1 MLYYSIQVIFF
12 QVYLINKG
20 FLYII
25 ILVINLYSIKENSC
39 YQIEIKN
46 SKFIGCLFKINNKD
60 DVSKMLEFVKSNYK
74 DATHYCY
81 AYILEDSQKASDDG
95 EPGGTAGMP
104 ILNVLQSNNL
114 INVLAVVIRYFGGIK
129 LGAGGLVRAYS
140 KCVKETLD
148 HSEII
153 SLEKGK
159 NIDVYFKYEN
169 IKEIDYLLKNE
180 IINEK
185 EYNELIKYNVNISQE
200 KLLEI
205 KDLIVNYQ
213 VIKDIYIE
221 KHL

>member
-1 MLYYSIQVIFF
+1 M
-12 QVYLINKG
+12 
-20 FLYII
+20 
-25 ILVINLYSIKENSC
+25 INLFSIKENSN

-46 SKFIGCLFKINNKD
+46 SKFIGCLFKIN
-60 DVSKMLEFVKSNYK
+60 SKEEVTQLLETVKNTYK

-81 AYILEDSQKASDDG
+81 AYVLEDSQKASDDG

-148 HSEII
+148 HNEII
-153 SLEKGK
+153 MLEKGI
-159 NIDVYFKYEN
+159 NVIIYFSYEN
-169 IKEIDYLLKNE
+169 VKDIDYLLKNE
-180 IINEK
+180 IINDK
-185 EYNELIKYNVNISQE
+185 EYNELIKYNINISEE

>member
-1 MLYYSIQVIFF
+1 M
-12 QVYLINKG
+12 
-20 FLYII
+20 
-25 ILVINLYSIKENSC
+25 YSIKENSN

-46 SKFIGCLFKINNKD
+46 SKFIGCLFKIN
-60 DVSKMLEFVKSNYK
+60 SKEEVTQLLETVKNTYK

-81 AYILEDSQKASDDG
+81 AYVLEDSHKTSDDG

-148 HSEII
+148 HNEII
-153 SLEKGK
+153 MLEKGI
-159 NIDVYFKYEN
+159 NVIIYFSYQNVKD
-169 IKEIDYLLKNE
+169 IDYLLKNE
-180 IINEK
+180 IINDK
-185 EYNELIKYNVNISQE
+185 EYNELIKYNINISEE

>member
-1 MLYYSIQVIFF
+1 MI
-12 QVYLINKG
+12 K
-20 FLYII
+20 
-25 ILVINLYSIKENSC
+25 LYSIKENSN

-60 DVSKMLEFVKSNYK
+60 DVNKYLEIVKDTYK

-81 AYILEDSQKASDDG
+81 AYILEETHKASDDG

-114 INVLAVVIRYFGGIK
+114 INILAVVVRYFGGIK

-148 HSEII
+148 HNEII
-153 SLEKGK
+153 MLEKGI
-159 NIDVYFKYEN
+159 NVIIYFSYEN
-169 IKEIDYLLKNE
+169 VKDIDYLLKNE
-180 IINEK
+180 IINDK
-185 EYNELIKYNVNISQE
+185 EYNELIKYNINISEE